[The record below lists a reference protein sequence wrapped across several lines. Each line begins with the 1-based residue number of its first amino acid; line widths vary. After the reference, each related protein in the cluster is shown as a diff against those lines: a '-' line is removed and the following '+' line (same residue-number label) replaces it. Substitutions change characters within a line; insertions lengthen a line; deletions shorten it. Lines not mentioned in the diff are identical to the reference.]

1 MASEKEPPA
10 RPKRETCAQYETQ
23 IEQIQKFRGMNV
35 HAWFK
40 KARRVS
46 LLLVVF
52 CTLRIALAQQPAID
66 FSYAGYGAGKPL
78 PSVKAALRV
87 LPSGA
92 DDTARIQG
100 ALDAVAARAIN
111 TDGFRGAVILAP
123 GRFHVAGQLTL
134 RASGVVLRG
143 SGADRTTI
151 VAEGMD
157 RRALVEMGAHT
168 LPETGAAIA
177 LKADATAGSR
187 QLRLA
192 SLDGFRVS
200 QHVVVLRPSTAE
212 WINPLGM
219 TNLPDNFASIRLDW
233 KPGSRNLLWDR
244 TVVAIH
250 AEEKSI
256 ELDAPITMA
265 MEQRWGGG
273 SVALV
278 TNDPTVEKIG
288 IEDLTLES
296 SFDPLHPAD
305 EEHAWI
311 AVQIDAMED
320 GWVRNVIARHFVS
333 SAVRVNQRAR
343 RITVVDCQ
351 SLAPIAEKAGYR
363 RQSFVANGQQ
373 VLVVRCLG
381 EDGMNDFASGM
392 LASGPNV
399 FLDCEARH
407 ALGASGSFE
416 SLAAGVLYEHVKVPD
431 AKIQLIMSFDRAQGA
446 GWTAANSLIWNSEA
460 ESLDALG
467 VPEAQ
472 NRVVTSPH
480 PLFDTQLADRTGLH
494 VAQLFAHAD
503 TDATDAQASLFEGSA
518 ATLARKEELHPVEIR
533 GGRFVV
539 DGKVAWGE
547 SQTESWWKAD
557 LSPWTASGASVTRFL
572 PGVTSQGQTEDLA
585 ALAVR
590 LKHRG
595 VLTIQVNPGLWY
607 DRRRDGH
614 TMEKRSDAN
623 AWAPFYEMPWAR
635 SGQGTAWDG
644 LSRYDL
650 THYNNWYFARHRS
663 FAHEAAKNGLL
674 VFYDLYNT
682 HNVLEIGPHWID
694 SPWRPANNINDTGL
708 PEPPPLR
715 YGDRN
720 DLANEFFSTAYA
732 PLKALHRAYIRHT
745 LDELADQPNVIFGLA
760 YQYAGPLSFEQ
771 FFLDTIAEWEQEHGR
786 HVRVALTTSK
796 KSSDAILADPIRSRQ
811 ISVLDMRYWQMQPD
825 GSEFAPEAGINRAF
839 REQITAA
846 FPNYSDVPPP
856 TTERLAYHAI
866 RAYHDRYP
874 QLALMP
880 MENGGG
886 AMSLLMAGAAAPSAL
901 HPAPSAK
908 IIAESAK
915 VDCPP
920 TADSIPRD
928 CAPPDALREQTDDAI
943 VQSFVA
949 RYLCRDLMTMEPR
962 DGWTEDPDNNWTL
975 AGNAQEPVLIYSLAG
990 SLIELKNAVMAK
1002 SALWFNPRSG
1012 EQRTAHAEDNQRRV
1026 YKKPDTGEW
1035 LLLLAKH

>member
-1 MASEKEPPA
+1 M
-10 RPKRETCAQYETQ
+10 
-23 IEQIQKFRGMNV
+23 

-40 KARRVS
+40 YARRISVFF
-46 LLLVVF
+46 VVF
-52 CTLRIALAQQPAID
+52 CGLQVVWAQQPDID

-78 PSVKAALRV
+78 PRVKAAVRV
-87 LPSGA
+87 TPSGS

-100 ALDAVAARAIN
+100 ALDVVAQRALDA
-111 TDGFRGAVILAP
+111 DGFRGAVVLAP
-123 GRFHVAGQLTL
+123 GRFHIAGQLTL

-143 SGADRTTI
+143 AGPNHTTI
-151 VAEGMD
+151 VAEGVD
-157 RRALVEMGAHT
+157 RRALLTLGAQKAPT
-168 LPETGAAIA
+168 TGATIA
-177 LKADATAGSR
+177 VNADAAAGSR
-187 QLRLA
+187 QLKLA
-192 SLDGFRVS
+192 SLAGIHAG
-200 QHVVVLRPSTAE
+200 QHVVVMRPSTAE
-212 WINPLGM
+212 WIDRLGM
-219 TNLPDNFASIRLDW
+219 TNLPGNFASLRLDW

-244 TVVAIH
+244 TVVSVDAQRQN
-250 AEEKSI
+250 I

-265 MEQRWGGG
+265 LEQRWGGG
-273 SVALV
+273 TVAVV
-278 TNDPTVEKIG
+278 TDEPAPEKIG
-288 IEDLTLES
+288 VEDLTLES
-296 SFDPLHPAD
+296 SFDASHPFE

-320 GWVRNVIARHFVS
+320 GWVRNVVARHFVS

-373 VLVVRCLG
+373 VLVARCLG
-381 EDGMNDFASGM
+381 EEGMNDFASGM

-399 FLDCEARH
+399 FLDCVAHH

-416 SLAAGVLYEHVKVPD
+416 SLAAGVLYEQVKVPD
-431 AKIQLIMSFDRAQGA
+431 ARIQLILSFDRAQGA
-446 GWTAANSLIWNSEA
+446 GWTAANSLLWNSEA
-460 ESLDALG
+460 QSLDALG
-467 VPEAQ
+467 LPEAQ
-472 NRVVTSPH
+472 NRVVNSAE
-480 PLFDTQLADRTGLH
+480 PLFDTQLARRTGLH
-494 VAQLFAHAD
+494 VAQLLARVD
-503 TDATDAQASLFEGSA
+503 DDVTDAQAPL
-518 ATLARKEELHPVEIR
+518 LAGAKASEVQHEELHPVEIR
-533 GGRFVV
+533 GGRFVM

-572 PGVTSQGQTEDLA
+572 PGVTAQGQTEDLA

-590 LKHRG
+590 LKQRG

-607 DRRRDGH
+607 ERRRDGH
-614 TMEKRSDAN
+614 TMERRADAN

-635 SGQGTAWDG
+635 SGVGTAWDG

-650 THYNNWYFARHRS
+650 TRYNSWYFARHRS
-663 FAHEAAKNGLL
+663 FAHEAAKNGIL

-694 SPWRPANNINDTGL
+694 NPWRPANNINDTGL

-720 DLANEFFSTAYA
+720 DLANEFFSTEYA

-745 LDELADQPNVIFGLA
+745 LDALADQPNVIFGLA
-760 YQYAGPLSFEQ
+760 YQYAGPLGFEQ
-771 FFLDTIAEWEQEHGR
+771 FFLDTIAEWEREHGR

-796 KSSDAILADPIRSRQ
+796 KTSDAILADPVRSQQ
-811 ISVLDMRYWQMQPD
+811 IAVLDMRYWQVQPD
-825 GSEFAPEAGINRAF
+825 GKPFVPEAGINRAF

-856 TTERLAYHAI
+856 TTERLAYQSI
-866 RAYHDRYP
+866 RAYRDRYP
-874 QLALMP
+874 KLALMP

-886 AMSLLMAGAAAPSAL
+886 AVPLLMAGAAAPSAL

-908 IIAESAK
+908 ILAVSAK

-920 TADSIPRD
+920 TTDSIPRD
-928 CAPPDALREQTDDAI
+928 CAPPDALREQTDDAV
-943 VQSFVA
+943 VQGFVS
-949 RYLCRDLMTMEPR
+949 RYLCRDLMTMEPK
-962 DGWTEDPDNNWTL
+962 DGWTEDAENTWTL
-975 AGNAQEPVLIYSLAG
+975 AGAAQEPVLIYSLTGTTVQLRHRVA
-990 SLIELKNAVMAK
+990 AK

-1012 EQRTAHAEDNQRRV
+1012 EQRAAHAQGDDGAT
-1026 YKKPDTGEW
+1026 YTKPDAGEW
-1035 LLLLAKH
+1035 LLLLSQR